1 MEAASRSH
9 RMRGNRLVLSKGTI
23 VTVIALL
30 FGWGIHQ
37 SEALDLNESPLLR
50 TQVDQGLLPSL
61 EERLPTDP
69 ATVKPHEEIG
79 QYGGTWRRVHMGM
92 PDEAGWMRL
101 TYDPLLRWSQD
112 YKKPIPNTAK
122 SWEVSEDG
130 KQFTFHLRKG
140 MKWSDGHP
148 FTSRD
153 YMFWYNEII
162 LNDDLFPVK
171 PNWLRLEGEL
181 GVLDAP
187 DDHTIRFSFSKSN
200 GVILQWLAS
209 WTELVAGPP
218 PSHYLKQYHPNF
230 VNEDSLNAIVRIEGY
245 DTWMA
250 LYEMKSNPFLNPDRP
265 VICAWQART
274 GADASIFIAERNP
287 YYWKVDTDGNQLPYI
302 DRIEMTLV
310 QSGETVTLKAIA
322 GQIDMQGRRIL
333 FENYP
338 LLMEHREDGD
348 YRIFRW
354 QPATTGQGTIYLNQ
368 NYSHVD
374 PVMAE
379 LLEDVRFRRALSLGV
394 NRKQIIDLFFMG
406 VSRGRQVV
414 PFVNSLYGVPG
425 TDTLYTAH
433 DPERANRLLDEVGLT
448 ERDGAGFRLRPD
460 GQRLKF
466 TIAAFT
472 PGTQYV
478 DVSELV
484 ATHWRDLGIQS
495 TVKPEDVALW
505 VVRATAGEHHVSV
518 YGASGGFRPLMD
530 PVWFFPSATTAYWA
544 PLHGL
549 WYSTSGKAGD
559 KPTGKIGRI
568 VEIYREAMTT
578 VDEEKQTDLVKE
590 AVELHAENLWRIGVC
605 SGFDALFLV
614 KNNFRN
620 VPGASF
626 SDNPLLAP
634 GHTHPEQ
641 YFFRK

>member
-1 MEAASRSH
+1 
-9 RMRGNRLVLSKGTI
+9 MRGNRLGVGLSKGTI

-37 SEALDLNESPLLR
+37 SEELDLNESPLLR

-101 TYDPLLRWSQD
+101 TYDPLLRWSRD

-250 LYEMKSNPFLNPDRP
+250 LYEMKSNPFLIRE
-265 VICAWQART
+265 VCA
-274 GADASIFIAERNP
+274 
-287 YYWKVDTDGNQLPYI
+287 
-302 DRIEMTLV
+302 
-310 QSGETVTLKAIA
+310 
-322 GQIDMQGRRIL
+322 
-333 FENYP
+333 
-338 LLMEHREDGD
+338 
-348 YRIFRW
+348 
-354 QPATTGQGTIYLNQ
+354 
-368 NYSHVD
+368 
-374 PVMAE
+374 
-379 LLEDVRFRRALSLGV
+379 
-394 NRKQIIDLFFMG
+394 
-406 VSRGRQVV
+406 
-414 PFVNSLYGVPG
+414 
-425 TDTLYTAH
+425 
-433 DPERANRLLDEVGLT
+433 
-448 ERDGAGFRLRPD
+448 
-460 GQRLKF
+460 
-466 TIAAFT
+466 
-472 PGTQYV
+472 
-478 DVSELV
+478 
-484 ATHWRDLGIQS
+484 
-495 TVKPEDVALW
+495 
-505 VVRATAGEHHVSV
+505 
-518 YGASGGFRPLMD
+518 
-530 PVWFFPSATTAYWA
+530 
-544 PLHGL
+544 
-549 WYSTSGKAGD
+549 
-559 KPTGKIGRI
+559 
-568 VEIYREAMTT
+568 
-578 VDEEKQTDLVKE
+578 
-590 AVELHAENLWRIGVC
+590 
-605 SGFDALFLV
+605 
-614 KNNFRN
+614 
-620 VPGASF
+620 
-626 SDNPLLAP
+626 
-634 GHTHPEQ
+634 
-641 YFFRK
+641 

>member
-1 MEAASRSH
+1 MLYSIIKNFNVGFGASVAATILLLCSASTAFGGCPAATVADMKGVKSGKYPQQFELKEFERLAGCRLSFNDNPDIAKLNSKI
-9 RMRGNRLVLSKGTI
+9 RGN
-23 VTVIALL
+23 
-30 FGWGIHQ
+30 
-37 SEALDLNESPLLR
+37 
-50 TQVDQGLLPSL
+50 PSNIPSV
-61 EERLPTDP
+61 EKRLP
-69 ATVKPHEEIG
+69 EEPLVYAPYHSIG
-79 QYGGTWRRVHMGM
+79 KYGGTLDVLSNAT
-92 PDEAGWMRL
+92 EAGTSDFLSVRHVNLVRFSDDLQTIVPNIAKDWKWNSDFTKL
-101 TYDPLLRWSQD
+101 TFY
-112 YKKPIPNTAK
+112 
-122 SWEVSEDG
+122 
-130 KQFTFHLRKG
+130 LRKG
-140 MKWSDGHP
+140 HNWSDGHP

-338 LLMEHREDGD
+338 LLREHREDGD

-374 PVMAE
+374 PVMSE
-379 LLEDVRFRRALSLGV
+379 LL
-394 NRKQIIDLFFMG
+394 
-406 VSRGRQVV
+406 
-414 PFVNSLYGVPG
+414 
-425 TDTLYTAH
+425 
-433 DPERANRLLDEVGLT
+433 
-448 ERDGAGFRLRPD
+448 
-460 GQRLKF
+460 
-466 TIAAFT
+466 
-472 PGTQYV
+472 
-478 DVSELV
+478 
-484 ATHWRDLGIQS
+484 
-495 TVKPEDVALW
+495 
-505 VVRATAGEHHVSV
+505 
-518 YGASGGFRPLMD
+518 
-530 PVWFFPSATTAYWA
+530 
-544 PLHGL
+544 
-549 WYSTSGKAGD
+549 
-559 KPTGKIGRI
+559 
-568 VEIYREAMTT
+568 
-578 VDEEKQTDLVKE
+578 
-590 AVELHAENLWRIGVC
+590 
-605 SGFDALFLV
+605 
-614 KNNFRN
+614 
-620 VPGASF
+620 
-626 SDNPLLAP
+626 
-634 GHTHPEQ
+634 
-641 YFFRK
+641 